1 MVEQMTNL
9 IEINREQIEQLVLD
23 ELNFLIDYEFKSNN
37 PDAELVAAL
46 HLVRKQFIPF
56 GELQA

>member
-9 IEINREQIEQLVLD
+9 IELNRDQIEQLVRD
-23 ELNFLIDYEFKSNN
+23 ELDFLIDYEFKSNN
-37 PDAELVAAL
+37 PDVELVAAL
-46 HLVRKQFIPF
+46 RLVRKQFIPF